1 MTDAF
6 KGKAIALFVYD
17 FPHRK
22 SNDFLLELV
31 AAGFRNITVLAAPK
45 KVLRTSDE
53 GSYFYRSLV
62 HPSAPDMRELCARLG
77 IVFHR
82 VEHGDSV
89 RIGEIVRESRCE
101 LGIIGGARIIP
112 SKVISLFDRGVINFH
127 PGKIPET
134 SGLDAFFYSVRK
146 DVPVGVTTHFI
157 DGRVD
162 AGHQIWF
169 DETMVGPE
177 DSIEV
182 VIENSYALQRLA
194 LRRLLR
200 IIADDGLIPRLPVN
214 RWRKNEPMTTQQKW
228 DVVSMFPAWRARH
241 FCRQTV
247 SSLFEA
253 CASGLPEQ
261 AAKILDSN
269 PSFIEV
275 RDGNY
280 WTPLIVAS
288 YNQHLPVV
296 EQLLSRGANA
306 SAAGRKGTTVA
317 MYAKTKLLNREGAD
331 YRLLDLLI
339 AAGADLAA
347 RDVFGKSVMDYVSAA
362 GDERMARYF
371 SKMHGMTW

>member
-1 MTDAF
+1 MSDASES
-6 KGKAIALFVYD
+6 KAIALFVYD

-22 SNDFLLELV
+22 SSDFLLELI
-31 AAGFRNITVLAAPK
+31 AAGFRDIVVLAAPRK
-45 KVLRTSDE
+45 ILQHSDG
-53 GSYFYRSLV
+53 GSYFSRSLV

-77 IVFHR
+77 VAFHG
-82 VEHGDSV
+82 VEHNDSV
-89 RIGEIVRESRCE
+89 RITEIVRDSGCK

-112 SKVISLFDRGVINFH
+112 SKVIRLFDRGVINFH

-134 SGLDAFFYSVRK
+134 SGLDAFFYSVKK

-169 DETMVGPE
+169 DEVIIGPE

-182 VIENSYALQRLA
+182 VIENGYTLQRLA

-200 IIADDGLIPRLPVN
+200 IISDNGLIPRQPVD
-214 RWRKNEPMTTQQKW
+214 RPRKNEPMTAQQKW

-247 SSLFEA
+247 SCLFEA
-253 CASGLPEQ
+253 CASGLPEK
-261 AAKILDSN
+261 AGKIIDSN
-269 PSFIEV
+269 PSFIEA

-288 YNQHLPVV
+288 YNQRLPVV
-296 EQLLSRGANA
+296 EKLLSLGANA
-306 SAAGRKGTTVA
+306 SAVGRKGTTVL
-317 MYAKTKLLNREGAD
+317 MYAKTKLLNRAGAD

-339 AAGADLAA
+339 AAGADVSA

-362 GDERMARYF
+362 GDEHMARYF
-371 SKMHGMTW
+371 LKMQGGA